1 VDGRSGVR
9 LSLPVQPLKATKESQ
24 VLPSAPSPFFEGRLE
39 TNPKM
44 PLPKQEGW
52 RYFAE
57 KAANESDS
65 EELLKHVSNLLQLL
79 GNEQPGPTPH
89 QVGWGGDSVTPYTRR
104 EFDPGE
110 RTTEFLISA
119 MAATSAKFG
128 NIQVFDSA
136 SRTLKIVEQSG
147 FGSEFLS
154 HFAVV
159 TCGEASA
166 CSAVLEKRSRIV
178 VENVVTD
185 SIFRNDE
192 TRGVMLRANALSVQS
207 TPLFGVSGDFFG
219 VVSTHSDQPRTYSNS
234 ELQYLDD
241 LVAEFILGRE

>member
-1 VDGRSGVR
+1 MAGVG
-9 LSLPVQPLKATKESQ
+9 LAYLCLCNPLKQ
-24 VLPSAPSPFFEGRLE
+24 LRNLRYFRLPRLAFFAGRLE
-39 TNPKM
+39 TNPTM

-89 QVGWGGDSVTPYTRR
+89 QVGWGGDSVTLYTRR
-104 EFDPGE
+104 EIESGE

-136 SRTLKIVEQSG
+136 SRNLKIVAQYG

-159 TCGEASA
+159 ACEGASA

-185 SIFRNDE
+185 LIFRNDE

-207 TPLFGVSGDFFG
+207 TPLFGVSGDFLG
-219 VVSTHSDQPRTYSNS
+219 VVSTHSDQPRTFSDS
-234 ELQYLDD
+234 ELQHLDD